1 MKTSISLGR
10 AMTFTA
16 SVLVGC
22 GAAIAIASAAA
33 VSQAA
38 PSLRTSGQA
47 APEIV
52 RLEPVVVTV
61 SKGYFERVRSEETAL
76 VRAAEARKVT
86 RG

>member
-16 SVLVGC
+16 AVLVGC
-22 GAAIAIASAAA
+22 GAAIAFASAAA

-38 PSLRTSGQA
+38 PSLRTSGSA
-47 APEIV
+47 VTEVV
-52 RLEPVVVTV
+52 RLEPIVVTV
-61 SKGYFERVRSEETAL
+61 SKGYFEKVRSEETAI
-76 VRAAEARKVT
+76 VRAAEAKKVA

>member
-1 MKTSISLGR
+1 MNKTRVSS
-10 AMTFTA
+10 AMTFVA
-16 SVLVGC
+16 SVVVGF

-38 PSLRTSGQA
+38 PSLRPVAQA
-47 APEIV
+47 AAVEVV

-61 SKGYFERVRSEETAL
+61 SKTYYDAVRTETELA
-76 VRAAEARKVT
+76 RANASTKVT

>member
-1 MKTSISLGR
+1 
-10 AMTFTA
+10 MTFTA

-22 GAAIAIASAAA
+22 GAAIAIASTAA
-33 VSQAA
+33 VSHSA
-38 PSLRTSGQA
+38 PSLRTSDRA

-61 SKGYFERVRSEETAL
+61 SKGYFEKVRSEETAI
-76 VRAAEARKVT
+76 VRAAEARKVA